1 MPKPSVAQ
9 DSSDWAGYLEA
20 TDALAERDAY
30 AWAVAGAY
38 LTERGLPL
46 DWESHEFL
54 VAPLRDGAREI
65 VVRKAAQL
73 GFTLA
78 FHLKVLH
85 AVAVKGLN
93 AIYTFPTDGLLR
105 DKAKEVCNG
114 LLRHNPGIGTLLQG
128 EGSKREDSLHAKRFG
143 RGWLWYV
150 GTETARGGI
159 ARPADLVIHDEY
171 DRGNLANAETFD
183 SRLGHS
189 AHRLKWRFSN
199 PTVPGVS
206 EAATPNID
214 GLWLTSDQKHWFV
227 RCPCGGGPRDGWQ
240 FLDWPE
246 SVDATRG
253 VFCCRFCGRE
263 LDRRRGQWWPR
274 YPGRPVSGYWLS
286 QLSAPW
292 IDAPTI
298 IAESKKEQGYF
309 FNFVL
314 GRPYLG
320 GLAMPWDAVI
330 DRCLAE
336 AVPERDGVV
345 FGVDQ
350 GQGNGHWV
358 VIGNARRGIQAAVN
372 VPAWSDIDSLAT
384 LWRPR
389 VCCIDVDPEREAVRL
404 LTQRLRRLDCRV
416 VPVDYIDSPRRDPA
430 LDYLDDK
437 TMPVQAF
444 RTQVI
449 DAFTLGPFASA
460 AYPVRL
466 AGANLETFRKHWRAM
481 TPVYEPDPRGNP
493 VRRWVNSGPDHLA
506 HATVF
511 WWLATTRFGGRGA
524 TVSVPKEEY

>member
-1 MPKPSVAQ
+1 MPKPSAAQ

-54 VAPLRDGAREI
+54 VAPLRDAAREI
-65 VVRKAAQL
+65 VIRKAAQL

-93 AIYTFPTDGLLR
+93 AIYTFPTDGLLQ
-105 DKAKEVCNG
+105 DKVKEVCNG
-114 LLRHNPGIGTLLQG
+114 LLRYNPGIGALLQG

-143 RGWLWYV
+143 RSWLWYV

-199 PTVPGVS
+199 PTVPGVA

-227 RCPCGGGPRDGWQ
+227 RCGCGGGPRDGWQ

-246 SVDATRG
+246 SVDVKRG

-263 LDRRRGQWWPR
+263 MDRRR
-274 YPGRPVSGYWLS
+274 V
-286 QLSAPW
+286 QLSAH
-292 IDAPTI
+292 
-298 IAESKKEQGYF
+298 
-309 FNFVL
+309 
-314 GRPYLG
+314 R
-320 GLAMPWDAVI
+320 
-330 DRCLAE
+330 
-336 AVPERDGVV
+336 
-345 FGVDQ
+345 
-350 GQGNGHWV
+350 
-358 VIGNARRGIQAAVN
+358 
-372 VPAWSDIDSLAT
+372 
-384 LWRPR
+384 
-389 VCCIDVDPEREAVRL
+389 
-404 LTQRLRRLDCRV
+404 
-416 VPVDYIDSPRRDPA
+416 
-430 LDYLDDK
+430 
-437 TMPVQAF
+437 
-444 RTQVI
+444 
-449 DAFTLGPFASA
+449 
-460 AYPVRL
+460 
-466 AGANLETFRKHWRAM
+466 
-481 TPVYEPDPRGNP
+481 
-493 VRRWVNSGPDHLA
+493 
-506 HATVF
+506 
-511 WWLATTRFGGRGA
+511 
-524 TVSVPKEEY
+524 